1 MPNNLEA
8 FIVHLPSDLHAK
20 IKATAKAARRSMN
33 NETVG
38 RLEWSFETSQ
48 LKDADDSIKIFLV
61 QQIPA
66 LSVGLQG
73 LIKFGALFVVQF
85 VPVFFR
91 AKP

>member
-33 NETVG
+33 NEIVG

-48 LKDADDSIKIFLV
+48 LKDADDSIKILLL
-61 QQIPA
+61 QQIERLENKLKA
-66 LSVGLQG
+66 YEQVCKTRSRE
-73 LIKFGALFVVQF
+73 AS
-85 VPVFFR
+85 
-91 AKP
+91 A

>member
-48 LKDADDSIKIFLV
+48 LKDADDSIKILLL
-61 QQIPA
+61 QQIER
-66 LSVGLQG
+66 LENK
-73 LIKFGALFVVQF
+73 IKAYEQVCKTRGREAS
-85 VPVFFR
+85 
-91 AKP
+91 A

>member
-33 NETVG
+33 NEIVG

-48 LKDADDSIKIFLV
+48 LKDADDSIKILLL
-61 QQIPA
+61 QQIER
-66 LSVGLQG
+66 LENK
-73 LIKFGALFVVQF
+73 IKAYEQVCKTRGREAS
-85 VPVFFR
+85 
-91 AKP
+91 A